1 LDGPIRDEPQRDNFF
16 LVSSE
21 SERRLFWGL
30 HVVCQLSAPLE
41 TVRPTE
47 AAMDQDD
54 KTGEVA
60 TSVEE
65 FTRYNMLLP
74 NAAYE
79 IIADK
84 RCLSSPSN
92 GADRVLI
99 SRC

>member
-1 LDGPIRDEPQRDNFF
+1 
-16 LVSSE
+16 
-21 SERRLFWGL
+21 
-30 HVVCQLSAPLE
+30 
-41 TVRPTE
+41 
-47 AAMDQDD
+47 MDQDG

-65 FTRYNMLLP
+65 LTLYNMLLP

-92 GADRVLI
+92 GADRVI